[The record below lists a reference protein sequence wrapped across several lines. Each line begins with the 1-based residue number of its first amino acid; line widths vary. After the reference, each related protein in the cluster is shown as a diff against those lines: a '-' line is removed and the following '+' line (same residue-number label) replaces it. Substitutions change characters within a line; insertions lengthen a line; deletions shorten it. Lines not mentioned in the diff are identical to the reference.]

1 MAIYTVKLQEDL
13 DFSIGIGD
21 VLYYISFDQMALTT
35 VYDATSGTDSVQETL
50 QVATEDSIKALGT
63 ITRIGPIAP
72 VLGAGVEYVVITPG
86 LLKQEVEFDSI
97 ASAED
102 IALMTENDFLF
113 FRKNQV
119 VNKSG
124 LKGYYMEIDFKNNK
138 NAPVELFSIG
148 SNVVESSK

>member
-35 VYDATSGTDSVQETL
+35 VYDVSSGIDVVQDV

-63 ITRIGPIAP
+63 ITRIGPIEP
-72 VLGAGVEYVVITPG
+72 VLGAGIEYVVITPG

-113 FRKNQV
+113 F
-119 VNKSG
+119 
-124 LKGYYMEIDFKNNK
+124 
-138 NAPVELFSIG
+138 
-148 SNVVESSK
+148 